1 MEFETFFKQHEQR
14 AWNLARAWTR
24 KNEDADD
31 VLQESLVIAWK
42 KQQTSW
48 PWFATV
54 IKNVAR
60 NHRRKKTMDYLESD
74 PPEQERPS
82 RAEQEEFA
90 GIMHTALQK
99 LGEEEREAIGLICVG
114 GLSAE
119 EASESTG
126 TNVNTL
132 RSRCQR
138 GLQHLR
144 QHLQKSED
152 DIKYFL
158 AGLPF
163 GVPSGGWEASRAR
176 WLQHA
181 SPSSRVAKLKTAGAA
196 GVAASVVLLAMLA
209 PRDWMETAPRN
220 ERQLASTTPGEQA
233 EDSPGAGMPAVKTG
247 SPSESLGPSATP
259 EGPPPKETPSKPEGK
274 LQPRQEPDDRLHK
287 VRTRSTR
294 YENGKVEAEWTER
307 LENGKY
313 VVDGPYTAYYSTGT
327 ARQIGQYSNG
337 FRSGMWKF
345 NHPNGNTEFEGEFR
359 NNKKHGHWVYYFDTQ
374 ERESCG
380 EFVEGKR
387 EGEWRS
393 WHINSHLRTIE
404 PYKRGVLEGTRFE
417 FFENGSPYLVTPYEN
432 GLKHGIE
439 IEYDQKGA
447 RQERTYKHGK
457 LIEKDD

>member
-1 MEFETFFKQHEQR
+1 MEFETFFKQHEKR

-24 KNEDADD
+24 TNEDADD

-74 PPEQERPS
+74 PAEQERPS
-82 RAEQEEFA
+82 RAEQEELA
-90 GIMHTALQK
+90 GLMHTALQK
-99 LGEEEREAIGLICVG
+99 LGDEEREAIGLICVG

-132 RSRCQR
+132 RSRYQR

-163 GVPSGGWEASRAR
+163 GVPSGGWEAARAR

-181 SPSSRVAKLKTAGAA
+181 KRRYSVAKLKTAGAA
-196 GVAASVVLLAMLA
+196 GIAASVVLLAMLA
-209 PRDWMETAPRN
+209 PREWMESAPRN
-220 ERQLASTTPGEQA
+220 ERQLASSTPGEQV
-233 EDSPGAGMPAVKTG
+233 EGSPSAGKPAVKTG
-247 SPSESLGPSATP
+247 SPSESRERVGDP
-259 EGPPPKETPSKPEGK
+259 EGPSPKETPREPEEK
-274 LQPRQEPDDRLHK
+274 LQPREVPDGRLPK
-287 VRTRSTR
+287 VRTRSTM
-294 YENGKVEAEWTER
+294 YENGKVEVEWTEK
-307 LENGKY
+307 LENGEY
-313 VVDGPYTAYYSTGT
+313 ILHGPYTAYYSTGT
-327 ARQIGQYSNG
+327 VRQIGQYSSG
-337 FRSGMWKF
+337 VRSGMWKF
-345 NHPNGNTEFEGEFR
+345 NHPNGNTESEGEFR
-359 NNKKHGHWVYYFDTQ
+359 NHKKHGPWVYYFDTQ
-374 ERESCG
+374 ERESFG
-380 EFVEGKR
+380 DFVEGKR

-393 WHINSHLRTIE
+393 WYITSQLKAIE
-404 PYKRGVLEGTRFE
+404 PYKRGVLEGTRKE
-417 FFENGSPYLVTPYEN
+417 FFEDGSPYLVTPYDN
-432 GLKHGIE
+432 GQKHGVE
-439 IEYDQKGA
+439 IEYDRTGA
-447 RQERTYKHGK
+447 SKTRSYKHGK
-457 LIEKDD
+457 LQE